1 MATTV
6 TLTVQGILDAL
17 DSSSGVLPIDA
28 LEQAI
33 ARWDEVAPVLVPRIE
48 AYADG
53 RDRSDHAVDLA
64 FYGLYLMAQQ
74 RDTRAFR
81 LLCTLLLDAEASED
95 ALSNGITDEVPSM
108 LVRTYDGDPAPLR
121 TLIEAP
127 DANEQGRETAFEVLA
142 WLTAAGWIDRDE
154 TARYLH
160 DLFTTLQPQGPSQA
174 WIGWQSA
181 IAHLGLDEL
190 RLLVTNVFSRGWI
203 DDGSRTFT
211 FDDFAEELYEA
222 KDAPN
227 PMAFFADRFYLLR
240 KLDDVIT
247 VMKSWNTF
255 RLPEEGPTVQSPCL
269 PPLPKTRKW
278 SLLGFLRR

>member
-1 MATTV
+1 MATTAP
-6 TLTVQGILDAL
+6 LTVQGILDGL
-17 DSSSGVLPIDA
+17 DSDSGVLPIHA

-53 RDRSDHAVDLA
+53 RDRSGQAIDLA

-81 LLCTLLLDAEASED
+81 LLCTLLLDAKASDD
-95 ALSNGITDEVPSM
+95 ALSDGVTEEVPSM

-127 DANEQGRETAFEVLA
+127 DANEAGRDTAFEVLA
-142 WLTAAGWIDRDE
+142 WLTAAGRIDRDE
-154 TARYLH
+154 TARYLRG
-160 DLFTTLQPQGPSQA
+160 LFTTLQPQGRSQA

-181 IAHLGLDEL
+181 IAHLGLVKL
-190 RLLVTNVFSRGWI
+190 RPMVAKVFNRGWI
-203 DDGSRTFT
+203 DDGVRTFI

-222 KDAPN
+222 KDALN
-227 PMAFFADRFYLLR
+227 PMAFFADRFYLLT

-255 RLPEEGPTVQSPCL
+255 RLPED
-269 PPLPKTRKW
+269 
-278 SLLGFLRR
+278 

>member
-1 MATTV
+1 MAATA

-17 DSSSGVLPIDA
+17 DSSSDVLPIDA

-33 ARWDEVAPVLVPRIE
+33 ARWDEVAPVLVPCIE

-53 RDRSDHAVDLA
+53 RDRSDHAIDLA

-81 LLCTLLLDAEASED
+81 LLCTLLLDAEASEN
-95 ALSNGITDEVPSM
+95 ALSDGVTDEVPSM

-127 DANEQGRETAFEVLA
+127 DANEEGRETAFEVLA
-142 WLTAAGWIDRDE
+142 WLTAAGRIDRDE

-160 DLFTTLQPQGPSQA
+160 DLFTTLQPQGPSHA

-190 RLLVTNVFSRGWI
+190 ESSVAKVFSRGWI
-203 DDGSRTFT
+203 DEGFRTFEE
-211 FDDFAEELYEA
+211 FAEDLYEA
-222 KDAPN
+222 KDAPR
-227 PMAFFADRFYLLR
+227 PMASFADRFYLLT

-255 RLPEEGPTVQSPCL
+255 RLPEEEPTV
-269 PPLPKTRKW
+269 PPSRPPSLTKTRRW
-278 SLLGFLRR
+278 WLPGFLRR

>member
-1 MATTV
+1 MATTA
-6 TLTVQGILDAL
+6 TLTVQGIVDAL
-17 DSSSGVLPIDA
+17 DSTDGVLPRDA

-33 ARWDEVAPVLVPRIE
+33 ARWDEVGAVLVPRIE

-53 RDRSDHAVDLA
+53 RDRSDQAVDLA

-81 LLCTLLLDAEASED
+81 LLCTLLLDAAASED
-95 ALSNGITDEVPSM
+95 ALTDGITDEVPSM

-121 TLIEAP
+121 ALIEAP
-127 DANEQGRETAFEVLA
+127 DANEQGRDTAFEVLA
-142 WLTAAGWIDRDE
+142 WLTAAGRIDRDE

-160 DLFTTLQPQGPSQA
+160 DLFKTLKPQGPSQA

-190 RLLVTNVFSRGWI
+190 KPLVAKVFSRGWI
-203 DDGSRTFT
+203 DDDLRTFE
-211 FDDFAEELYEA
+211 DFAEDLCDA
-222 KDAPN
+222 KVTRD
-227 PMAFFADRFYLLR
+227 PMASFADRFYLLR
-240 KLDDVIT
+240 KLDDVIK

-255 RLPEEGPTVQSPCL
+255 RLPEEGPTIQSPRL

>member
-1 MATTV
+1 MATTA

-28 LEQAI
+28 LEQAT

-53 RDRSDHAVDLA
+53 RDRSDHAIDLA

-74 RDTRAFR
+74 RDTRTFR
-81 LLCTLLLDAEASED
+81 LLCTLLLDAEASDD
-95 ALSNGITDEVPSM
+95 ALSDGVIDEVPSM

-127 DANEQGRETAFEVLA
+127 DANDEGRETAFEVLA
-142 WLTAAGWIDRDE
+142 WLTAAGRIDRDE

-160 DLFTTLQPQGPSQA
+160 DLFKTLQPQGPSHA

-181 IAHLGLDEL
+181 IAHLSLDKL
-190 RLLVTNVFSRGWI
+190 RPLVAKVFSRGWI
-203 DDGSRTFT
+203 DRGLQT
-211 FDDFAEELYEA
+211 FDDFAEDLYDA

-227 PMAFFADRFYLLR
+227 PMAFFADRFYLLT

-255 RLPEEGPTVQSPCL
+255 RLPEEGPAVQSPRL
-269 PPLPKTRKW
+269 PPLPK
-278 SLLGFLRR
+278 SRR